1 MPSYDVIYAV
11 VDSNVQT
18 SALEQY
24 GPVVGG
30 AIAISGG
37 AWAVVKFLFAR
48 IEQSHQLHLKHA
60 DDAIRREQERADRAD
75 ARADKYEQELKESV
89 KVWFEQVSPAMTAAA
104 RAIDAVTGQLR
115 ITNDERR
122 HS

>member
-1 MPSYDVIYAV
+1 MPLQDFVYAAV
-11 VDSNVQT
+11 ETSTNA

-48 IEQSHQLHLKHA
+48 IEQSHQDHLKHA
-60 DDAIRREQERADRAD
+60 DDAIKREQERAERAE

-89 KVWFEQVSPAMTAAA
+89 RIWFEQISPAMHAAA
-104 RAIDAVTGQLR
+104 RALDAVTGQLR

-122 HS
+122 HL